1 MRALKALK
9 RPFSWP
15 KTVVLENR
23 YSSVLRSGER
33 SRCVAWLRYLRSA
46 SLMLASLPLASFTVN
61 ANTEKETLEV
71 TLLYIE
77 QRVERPPVLS
87 NLVQWPEDE
96 GEQGALLGVNDN
108 NTTGRFLGQQY
119 LLESLIFDT
128 DEDPST
134 RNAEIRKVLETG
146 PKLVVANLPAS
157 DLVAIAQMPESADD
171 LIFNAQSADNVL
183 RNEACQPN
191 VLHTVPSRAM
201 LSDAMAQFF
210 TYRKWKDVF
219 LVEGNRPGDKAYA
232 QAIRQSLKKFGLKV
246 VADKTWID
254 DADMRRNA
262 ASEVP
267 VFTQARR
274 YDVVVVSD
282 EDQDYA
288 QYIPYNTWLP
298 RPVAGNAGLTPVT
311 WSRVIEQWGA
321 AQLQSRFS
329 KLAGRDMSG
338 RDYSNWAAAR
348 AIGEAV
354 TRTSSTDPSIIR
366 QYLLSEAFE
375 LGGFKGTP
383 LSFRQWNGQMRQ
395 PIQLVHANAVV
406 ASAPVEGF
414 LHAVTELDTLGF
426 DTADTAC
433 TKFD

>member
-1 MRALKALK
+1 M
-9 RPFSWP
+9 
-15 KTVVLENR
+15 
-23 YSSVLRSGER
+23 
-33 SRCVAWLRYLRSA
+33 AWLRCLRSA

-119 LLESLIFDT
+119 LLESLIFDA
-128 DEDPST
+128 DEDPAT

-246 VADKTWID
+246 VADKTWIE

-329 KLAGRDMSG
+329 KLADRDMSG

-354 TRTSSTDPSIIR
+354 TRTSSTDPAIIR

-426 DTADTAC
+426 DTADTTC